1 MLKDAMNSLTRPAAL
16 RIAGR
21 ARYGTDS
28 PRIWGVFN
36 PVPCNISIVQPGI
49 QFQKVL
55 RAITSTKITIIAY
68 FLLLSAPL

>member
-28 PRIWGVFN
+28 PRIWGVSN
-36 PVPCNISIVQPGI
+36 PVPCNISMLVPS
-49 QFQKVL
+49 
-55 RAITSTKITIIAY
+55 AIE
-68 FLLLSAPL
+68 